1 MLCFTTQEK
10 KEEKEEINSFSVA
23 SLRFTRRTDDP
34 FQDSVVDNRLVLERL
49 VIHHLS
55 PTSNQRDAVH
65 GETSALCNDLFEEE
79 RSVCGFDF
87 MCLPSSASFN
97 DVNEHSLW
105 ETSFSLC
112 EKG

>member
-10 KEEKEEINSFSVA
+10 KEEKEKINSFSVVG
-23 SLRFTRRTDDP
+23 LRFTRRTDDHL
-34 FQDSVVDNRLVLERL
+34 QDSVVDNRLILERSVVCQL
-49 VIHHLS
+49 KS
-55 PTSNQRDAVH
+55 ASNQSDAVH
-65 GETSALCNDLFEEE
+65 GETSAFCNDLFEEE

-87 MCLPSSASFN
+87 MCLPSSADF
-97 DVNEHSLW
+97 DGFDDHSLW